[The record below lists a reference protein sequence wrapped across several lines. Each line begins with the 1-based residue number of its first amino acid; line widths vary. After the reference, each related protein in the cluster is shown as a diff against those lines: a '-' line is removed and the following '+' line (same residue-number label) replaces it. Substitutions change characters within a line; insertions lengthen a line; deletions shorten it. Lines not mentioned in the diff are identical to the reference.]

1 MKKMRSK
8 FFVMMLTSIFCVAS
22 GFSGVSNAHSSHST
36 LSSSTSSSTEQFAEM
51 ITTYHDH
58 TIELTEN
65 KLLQLKQT
73 ILQKWEQGE
82 IETIEPK
89 YNFDFDKIKGVAFDG
104 ELQNL
109 KPYYVFIPFQE
120 STGHYMPLSGIT
132 FAFSNDETIVQAH
145 EVIIDRIG
153 NSLVIKIYP
162 ESVIIN

>member
-1 MKKMRSK
+1 
-8 FFVMMLTSIFCVAS
+8 
-22 GFSGVSNAHSSHST
+22 
-36 LSSSTSSSTEQFAEM
+36 M